1 MIGTKQRSMWAR
13 VERVILSAPVPRFL
27 YVSVAG
33 VLAAALLATAAL
45 SQAPSSP
52 NPVDGLAAWDKIA
65 AVMQHPRCLNCH
77 QLEAPLR
84 GDSRG
89 PHIPR
94 VTRGPDDHGP
104 SAMRCVNCH
113 SLTGNNPSSGVPGA
127 PSWALARATMSWQ
140 GLSRGDICRTI
151 KDRKRNG
158 NRSLEAIVEHI
169 ERDSLVLW
177 AFNPGKG
184 RGPIPIPHHAFV
196 DFVKTWVASG
206 APCPA

>member
-1 MIGTKQRSMWAR
+1 MWAR
-13 VERVILSAPVPRFL
+13 AGWVIPSAHAALFF

-33 VLAAALLATAAL
+33 VLAAVLLATAAL
-45 SQAPSSP
+45 SQTPSSP
-52 NPVDGLAAWDKIA
+52 NPIDGLAAWDKIA
-65 AVMQHPRCLNCH
+65 AVMQHPRCSNCH
-77 QLEAPLR
+77 RLEAPLR
-84 GDSRG
+84 GDSRS

-104 SAMRCVNCH
+104 GAMRCANCH
-113 SLTGNNPSSGVPGA
+113 GLTGNNASSGVPGA

-140 GLSRGDICRTI
+140 SLSRGDICRAI

-158 NRSLEAIVEHI
+158 NRSLEAIIEHL

-184 RGPIPIPHHAFV
+184 RQPIPIPHQTFV
-196 DFVKTWVASG
+196 DFVKAWVASG